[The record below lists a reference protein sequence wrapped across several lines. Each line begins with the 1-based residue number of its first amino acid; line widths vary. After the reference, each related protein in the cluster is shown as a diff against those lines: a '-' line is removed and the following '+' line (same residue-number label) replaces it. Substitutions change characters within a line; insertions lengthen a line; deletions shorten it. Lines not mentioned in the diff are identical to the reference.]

1 MDYIAYYRVSTKKQ
15 GISGLGLD
23 AQKESV
29 ERYIAPERI
38 GAEFIEIE
46 TGTSKKDR
54 PILKKALELCK
65 KEGATLLIAKL
76 DRLARNVSFVSSLM
90 ESGVKF
96 KAVDFPEANELTIH
110 ILSAIAQHEATIIGS
125 RIKDA
130 LSIKKQRLAL
140 EGKKLGTPGNL
151 TDSDRA
157 KGVIATKLKARS
169 NPNNQR
175 ARAFCQVKIN
185 QKYTLWSLS
194 NDLNNAN
201 FKTSRGK
208 EFTPT
213 QVKRLIDSI

>member
-1 MDYIAYYRVSTKKQ
+1 M
-15 GISGLGLD
+15 
-23 AQKESV
+23 
-29 ERYIAPERI
+29 
-38 GAEFIEIE
+38 
-46 TGTSKKDR
+46 
-54 PILKKALELCK
+54 
-65 KEGATLLIAKL
+65 IAKL